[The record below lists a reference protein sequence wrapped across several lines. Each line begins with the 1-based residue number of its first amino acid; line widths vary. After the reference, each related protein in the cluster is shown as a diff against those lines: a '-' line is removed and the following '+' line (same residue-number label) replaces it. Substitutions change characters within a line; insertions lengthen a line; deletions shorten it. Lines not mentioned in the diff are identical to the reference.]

1 MSSYC
6 RITGKSRGLPKPNY
20 FPILPPISAADAK
33 RFCRITGKSYGLPT
47 HHYLPV
53 LLFSKN
59 KKKKGKNAHETL
71 GNKHR
76 IVHGYRYVVP
86 LIENSN
92 VLMNL
97 LESKTSD
104 FLKINDLLHTN
115 VTNITNKLVNKKK
128 RKTKSKDLSSN
139 GINDLFSIFKNDAI
153 SDIYRQNLK
162 DFQGAKEKIFDEMV
176 RTMRPGQVRQFLT
189 QIEQQIQTALL
200 SNREAEEILKK
211 YDQNKLSKTKIDE
224 KTIDL
229 TKLPSQIDV
238 NDIVNNIKDGKLVT
252 IQGKEY
258 LSVKTSNGEKLVL
271 GQSITVHGRTKFIP
285 GQTLVLNGVE
295 KFVAGIVTNE
305 NGKAKLL
312 AGQLVDLAN
321 KQKQFVRGQFVETMK
336 GLEFMPSQISSGA
349 QGVVSTPLGGPLLTA
364 QTLQNVELQQVV
376 NKMNPAQLQKTK
388 VDTVLKDKAHEL
400 PESMEIQEIV
410 QNMGEGKV
418 VKVAGKEFL
427 SVKTSKGEKLLVGQY
442 ANVNGKDVFVPGQT
456 MTVNGVEKF
465 VAGVVVNENGVSTL
479 VPGQVVDLGNNQKQ
493 FVSGQFV
500 ETMKGLEFMPSQI
513 GSGTVGSGAHG
524 VVSTLGGPL
533 LTAQTSQNVE
543 LQQVVSKMNPAQL
556 KKTKVDTVLKDKAHE
571 LPESMEIQEIVQ
583 NMGEGKV
590 VKVAGKEFLSVK
602 TSKGE
607 KLLVGQYVNVNGK
620 NVFVPGQTMT
630 VNGVE
635 KFVAGVVVNENGVS
649 TLVPGQVVDLG
660 NNQKQFVSGQFV
672 ETMKGLEFMPSQI
685 GSGTVGSGAH
695 GVVSTLGGPLLTA
708 QTSHNV
714 ELQQVVNKMN
724 PAQLQKTKVDTV
736 LKDKAHELPE
746 SMEIQEIVQNMGEG
760 KVVKVAGKEFLSVK
774 TSKGDKLLVGQ
785 YVNVNGKDVFVPGQT
800 MTVNGV
806 EKFVAGVV
814 VNENG
819 VSTLVPG
826 QVVDLG
832 NNQKQFVSGQFVETM
847 KGLEFMPSQIGSGT
861 VGSGAHGVVSTLGG
875 PLLTAQASQNV
886 ELQQVV
892 NKMNPAQLQKTKVD
906 TVLKDKAHELPESM
920 EIQEIVQNMGEGKVV
935 KVAGKEFL
943 SVKTSKGEKLLVG
956 QYVNVNGKDVFV
968 PGQTMTVNGVEKFVA
983 GVVVNEN
990 GVSTLVPG
998 QVVDLG
1004 NNQKQFVSGQFVETM
1019 KGLEFMPSQIGSGA
1033 HGVVSPLGG
1042 PLLTAQTSQNVELQ
1056 QVVNKMNPAQL
1067 QKTKVDTVLKDKAH
1081 ELPESMEIQEI
1092 VQNMGE
1098 GKVVKVAGKEF
1109 LSVKT
1114 SKGEKLLVGQY
1125 VNVNGKDVF
1134 VPGQTM
1140 TVNGVEK
1147 FVAGVVVNEN
1157 GVSTLVPGQVVDLGN
1172 NQKQFVSGQ
1181 FVETM
1186 KGLEF
1191 MPSQIGSGTVGSG
1204 AHGVVSTL
1212 GGPLLTAQ
1220 TSQNVELQQVVNKM
1234 NPAQL
1239 QKTKVDTVLKD
1250 KAHELP
1256 ESMEI
1261 QEIVQN
1267 MGEGK
1272 VVKVAGKEFLSV
1284 KTSKGD
1290 KLLVGQ
1296 YVNVNGKDVFVPG
1309 QTMTVNGVEKFVAG
1323 VVVNENGVS
1332 TLVPGQVVDLGNN
1345 QKQFVSG
1352 QFVETMKGLE
1362 FMPSQIGSGTVGSG
1376 AHGVVSTLGGPLLT
1390 AQTSQN
1396 VELQQVVNKMN
1407 PAQLQKTKVDTVL
1420 KDKAHELP
1428 ESMEIQEI
1436 VQNMGEGKVVKVA
1449 GKEFLSVKTSKG
1461 DKLLVG
1467 QYVNVNGKDVFVPGQ
1482 TMTVNGVEK
1491 FVAGVVVNEN
1501 GVSTLVPGQVVDLGN
1516 NQKQF
1521 VSGQFVET
1529 MKGLEF
1535 MPSQIG
1541 SGTVGSGAHGVV
1553 STLGGPLL
1561 TAQTSQNVEL
1571 QQVVNKMNPA
1581 QLQKTK
1587 VDTVLK
1593 DKAHELPESMEIQE
1607 IVQNMGEG
1615 KVVKVAG
1622 KEFLSV
1628 KTSKGEKLLVGQYV
1642 NVNGKDV
1649 FVPGQTM
1656 TVNGVEKFVAG
1667 VVVNEN
1673 GVSTLVPGQV
1683 VDLGNNQKQ
1692 FVSGQFVETM
1702 KGLEFMPSQIGS
1714 GTVGSGAHGV
1724 VSTLGGPLL
1733 TAQTSQNVEL
1743 QQVVNK
1749 MNPAQL
1755 QKTKVDTVLKDKAH
1769 ELPESME
1776 IQELV
1781 QNMGEGKVV
1790 KVAGKEFLSVRTS
1803 KGDKL
1808 LVGQYVNVNGK
1819 DVFVPGQTMTVNGVE
1834 KFVAGVVV
1842 NENGVSTLVPGQVVD
1857 LGNNKKQFVSG
1868 QFVETMKG
1876 LEFMPSQIGSG
1887 TVGSGAH
1894 GVVSTLGGP
1903 LLTAQTSQNVEL
1915 QQVVNKMNPAQL
1927 QKTKVDTVLKDKAHE
1942 LPESMEI
1949 QEIVQN
1955 MGEGKV
1961 VKVAGKEFLSVKTSK
1976 GDKLLVGQYV
1986 NVNGKD
1992 VFVPG
1997 QTMTVNGVEKF
2008 VAGVV
2013 VNENGVSTLVP
2024 GQVVDLGNNK
2034 KQFVSGQFVET
2045 MKGLEFMPSQIGSGT
2060 VGSGAHGVVSTLGG
2074 PLLTAQTSQNVEL
2087 QQVVNKMNPAQLQKT
2102 KVDTVLK
2109 DKAHEL
2115 PESMEIQ
2122 EIVQNMGEGKVVKVA
2137 GKEFLSV
2144 KTSKGE
2150 KLLVGQYVNV
2160 NGKDVFVPG
2169 QTMTVNGVEKFVAGV
2184 VVNENGVSTL
2194 VPGQVVDLGNNQK
2207 QFVSGQFVETMKGL
2221 EFMPSQIGSGTV
2233 GSGAHGVVST
2243 LGGPLLTAQTSQ
2255 NVELQQ
2261 VVNKMNPAQ
2270 LQKTKVDTVLKDKAH
2285 ELPESMEIQELVQ
2298 NMGEGKVVKVAGKE
2312 FLSVRTSKGDKL
2324 LVGQYVNVNG
2334 KDVFVPGQTMTVNG
2348 VEKFVAGVVVN
2359 ENGVSTLVPG
2369 QVVDLGNNKKQFVS
2383 GQFVETMKGLEFMPS
2398 QIGSGTVGSG
2408 AHGVVSTL
2416 GGPLLTAQTSQNV
2429 ELQQVVNKMNP
2440 AQLQKTKV
2448 DTVLKDKAHE
2458 LPESME
2464 IQEIVQNMGEGK
2476 VVKVA
2481 GKEFL
2486 SVKTS
2491 KGDKLLVGQYV
2502 NVNGK
2507 DVFVPGQTMTVNGV
2521 EKFVAGVV
2529 VNENGVSTLVPG
2541 QVVDLGN
2548 NKKQF
2553 VSGQFVE
2560 TMKGLEFMPSQIGS
2574 GTVGSGAHGVVSTLG
2589 GPLLT
2594 AQTSQNVELQQVVN
2608 KMNPAQLQKTKVDTV
2623 LKDKAHELPESME
2636 IQEIVQNMGEGKV
2649 VKVAGK
2655 EFLSVKTSK
2664 GEKLLVGQYVNVNG
2678 KDVFVPGQ
2686 TMTVNGVE
2694 KFVAGVVVNENGVST
2709 LVPGQ
2714 VVDLGNNQKQFVSG
2728 QFVETMKGLEFMPS
2742 QIGSGTVG
2750 SGAHG
2755 VVSTLGGP
2763 LLTAQTSQNVELQ
2776 QVVNKMN
2783 PAQLQKTKV
2792 DTVLKDKAHELP
2804 ESMEIQEIVQNMGE
2818 GKVVKVAGKEFL
2830 SVKTSKGDKLLVGQ
2844 YVNVNGKDVFV
2855 PGQTMTVNGVEKF
2868 VAGVVVNENGVS
2880 TLVPGQVVD
2889 LGNNQKQFVS
2899 GQFVETMKGLEFMPS
2914 QIGSGTVGSG
2924 AHGVVSTL
2932 GGPLLTAQTS
2942 QNVELQQVVN
2952 KMNPAQLQKTKVD
2965 TVLKD
2970 KAHELPESMEIQ
2982 EIVQN
2987 MGEGKVVKVAG
2998 KEFLSV
3004 KTSKGDKLLVGQYV
3018 NVNGKDV
3025 FVPGQTMTVNGVEKF
3040 VAGVVVNE
3048 NGVSTLV
3055 PGQVVDLGNN
3065 QKQFVSGQFVE
3076 TMKGLEFMPSQ
3087 IGSGAVGSGAHGV
3100 VSTLGGPLLTAQ
3112 TSQNVELQ
3120 QVVNKMNPAQLQ
3132 KTKVDTVLKDKAHE
3146 LPESMEIQEIVQNMG
3161 EGKVVKVAGKEFLSV
3176 KTSKGDKLLVGQYV
3190 NVNGKDVFVPGQ
3202 TMTVNGVEKFVAGV
3216 VVNEN
3221 GVSTLVPGQV
3231 VDLGNNQKQFVSG
3244 QFVET
3249 MKGLEFMP
3257 SQIGSGT
3264 VGSGAHGV
3272 VSTLGEPLLTAQ
3284 TSQNVELQQVVNK
3297 MNPAQLQKT
3306 KVDTVLKDKAHELP
3320 ESMEIQEI
3328 VQNMGEGKVVKV
3340 AGKEFLSVKTS
3351 KGDKLLVG
3359 QYVNVNGKDVFVPG
3373 QTMTV
3378 NGVEKFVAG
3387 VVVNENGVS
3396 TLVPGQVVDLGNNQK
3411 QFVSGQFVET
3421 MKGLEFMPSQIG
3433 SGTVGSGA
3441 HGVVSTLGGP
3451 LLTAQTSQNVELQQV
3466 VNKMNP
3472 AQLQKTKVDTVLK
3485 DKAHELPESM
3495 EIQEI
3500 VQNMGEGKVV
3510 KVAGKEFLS
3519 VKTSKGDKLLVG
3531 QYVNVNGK
3539 DVFVPGQTMTVNG
3552 VEKFVAGVVVN
3563 ENGVSTLVPGQVV
3576 DLGNNQ
3582 KQFVSGQFVET
3593 MKGLEFMPS
3602 QIGSG
3607 TVGSG
3612 AHGVVS
3618 TLGGP
3623 LLTAQTSQNVELQQV
3638 VNKMNP
3644 AQLQKT
3650 KVDTVL
3656 KDKAHELPESMEI
3669 QEIVQ
3674 NMGEGKVVKVAGK
3687 EFLSVKTSK
3696 GDKLLVGQY
3705 VNVNGKDVFVPG
3717 QTMTVNGVEK
3727 FVAGVVV
3734 NENGVS
3740 TLVPGQV
3747 VDLGNNQKQFVS
3759 GQFVETMKGLEFMPS
3774 QIGSGTVGSG
3784 AHGVVS
3790 TLGGPLLTAQT
3801 SQNVEL
3807 QQVVNKMNPAQL
3819 QKTKV
3824 DTVLKDK
3831 AHELPESME
3840 IQEIVQNMGEGKVV
3854 KVAGKEFL
3862 SVKTSKGDKLL
3873 VGQYVNVNG
3882 KDVFVPGQTMT
3893 VNGVEKFVAGVVVNE
3908 NGVSTLVPG
3917 QVVDLGNNQKQ
3928 FVSGQFV
3935 ETMKG
3940 LEFMPS
3946 QIGSG
3951 TVGSGA
3957 HGVVSTLGGPLLTA
3971 QTSQNVE
3978 LQQVVNKMN
3987 PAQLQKT
3994 KVDTVLKDKA
4004 HELPESMEIQE
4015 IVQNMGEGKVVKV
4028 AGKEFLSVKTSKGD
4042 KLLVGQYVNVN
4053 GKDVFV
4059 PGQTMT
4065 VNGVEKFVA
4074 GVVVN
4079 ENGVSTLVPGQVV
4092 DLGNNQKQFVS
4103 GQFVET
4109 MKGLEFMP
4117 SQIGSGTVGSGAHGV
4132 VSTLGGPLLTAQTS
4146 QNVELQQV
4154 VNKMNPAQLQKT
4166 KVDTVLKD
4174 KAHELP
4180 ESMEIQEIV
4189 QNMGE
4194 GKVVKVAG
4202 KEFLSVKTSKGDKLL
4217 VGQYVNV
4224 NGKDVFVPGQTM
4236 TVNGVEKFVAGV
4248 VVNENGVST
4257 LVPGQ
4262 VVDLGNNQKQFVSG
4276 QFVETMKGLEFMP
4289 SQIGSGT
4296 VGSGAHGVV
4305 STLGGPLLT
4314 AQTSQNVELQQV
4326 VNKMNPAQLQ
4336 KTKVDTVLKD
4346 KAHELPESMEIQ
4358 EIVQNMGEGKVVKV
4372 AGKEFLSVKTSKGEK
4387 LLVGQY
4393 VNVNGKDVFV
4403 PGQTMTVNGVEK
4415 FVAGVVVNEN
4425 GVSTLVPGQVV
4436 DLGNN
4441 QKQFV
4446 SGQFVETMKGLEFMP
4461 SQIGSG
4467 TVGSG
4472 AHGVVSTLGGP
4483 LLTAQTSQNVELQ
4496 QVVNKMNPAQLQK
4509 TKVDTVLKDKAHELP
4524 ESMEIQEIF
4533 QNMGEGKVVKV
4544 AGKEFLSVKTS
4555 KGDKLLVGQYV
4566 NVNGKDVFV
4575 PGQTMTVN
4583 GVEKFVAGVVVNE
4596 NGVSTLVP
4604 GQVVDLGNNQKQFV
4618 SGQFVETMKGLEF
4631 MPSQIGSGTVGSG
4644 AHGVVSTLGGPLL
4657 TAQTSQNVELQQV
4670 VNKMNP
4676 AQLQKTK
4683 VDTVLKDKAHE
4694 LPESMEIQEI
4704 VQNMGEGKVV
4714 KVAGKEFLSVKTSKG
4729 DKLLVG
4735 QYVNVNGKD
4744 VFVPGQTMTVNGV
4757 EKFVAGVVVNE
4768 NGVSTLVPGQVV
4780 DLGNNQ
4786 KQFVSGQFVET
4797 MKGLEFM
4804 PSQIGSGT
4812 VGSGAHGVVSTLGGP
4827 LLTAQTSQNVELQQ
4841 VVNKMNPAQLQK
4853 TKVDTVLK
4861 DKAHEL
4867 PESMEIQE
4875 IVQNMREGKVVNVA
4889 GKEFL
4894 SVKTSKGD
4902 KLLVG
4907 QYVNVNGK
4915 DVFVPGQTMT
4925 VNGVEKFVA
4934 GVVVNENGVS
4944 TLVPGQVVDLGINKK
4959 AFCEGEF
4966 VETIDGPQFFPSTAN
4981 KPDIEKVLQE
4991 LENGTIMN
4999 VCGKD
5004 VLCVR
5009 TDSGEHYLVGQHMK
5023 IDGKALFVPGQTLVV
5038 LGTET
5043 FVPGIITN
5051 ENGVPKLIPGQI
5063 VTENNNK
5070 QFVIG
5075 QFIKTDQGIDFIESV
5090 KNANGV
5096 ELVRHHVKDVTS
5108 GSGKDNHISD
5118 QVSKFENIE
5127 ENDTFDEN
5135 SEEPLFIYKVNERK
5149 CSLVFPAKLE
5159 AAVRD
5164 GDIANVMLSKN
5175 DDTILFKMKY
5185 GNDITVDIK
5194 DVPIKQIQKV
5204 QLYDGEGISKEK
5216 KNKLADITK
5225 KFENNDET
5233 KEKAEDDSVK
5243 EEVVENWNSVNVN
5256 DQNDSYFDSKVA
5268 TTGKAAKSEKLITLD
5283 FEKFQHGLMK
5293 NVSYKLIVSEMP
5305 EPMAALNS
5313 TKLNLTQSI
5322 PGIIQQPAYKEII
5335 ANIKVKPILKPF
5347 KPLHVVISNE
5357 LIETLHELTSSQ
5369 LELTNIEGIFNKSN
5383 MHLLPNICDLVDI
5396 AKNIK
5401 NGKVVKVQN
5410 KEFLSIPTSNGEKL
5424 VIGQN
5429 VVVNGEK
5436 MFIPGQ
5442 TMHDEHGDYF
5452 LSGIVINDNE
5462 EARILPGHIAE
5473 VDDENMFVLGMI
5485 TNTRIGVEFVQGQ
5498 FIKMN
5503 NENKFFTGQTVL
5515 TNDGIMFV
5523 PGQTDTING
5532 IEKFVPGEIILTPS
5546 GLEFVE
5552 GQIFEKNGEYKFVA
5566 GKSILNN
5573 HGIYEFIPGKTI
5585 KINDQMKFV
5594 PGEVME
5600 TDVSKEFIPG
5610 RYVMTDN
5617 MNEVTFLPGITN
5629 ESNEFVPGM
5638 FVNTPDGKK
5647 FVKGQIVLNEYNE
5660 KVFLPGETKVVNDEI
5675 VFDKYSDMSDL
5686 ESFSDFENDYNNV
5699 MDNLSDNEDTSSIH
5713 ELFGHMIQTETSI
5726 EFYPGEN
5733 TNGLPNGKLIP
5744 GKILRNKKDIQFVP
5758 GTLINNK
5765 FIPGQMIDTEDGEK
5779 FIPGQIIN
5787 TKSGPKFVPGQIIE
5801 NSEGSKFIPGQIIE
5815 VEENGEIIPKFVPGQ
5830 ILDTRNGPVFIPGQ
5844 IIETVENGNLVNKFI
5859 PGQVVETKEGPK
5871 FVPGRVIEV
5880 GEKITF
5886 VPGQIVETSEGLKF
5900 VAPDLA
5906 DDNISGTLEYTIQGF
5921 EISSDLLD
5929 HNYDHI
5935 TNIKIDNNVLK
5946 QLNKAGMSFGYEIQ
5960 ADVPLV
5966 DIDSTNPCIDIAHQ
5980 IVKKLKLENTDAI
5993 KLSQILITISN
6004 IVKCD
6009 IKLINNNSSEMNI
6022 ISDLVNELK
6031 CMNGVIKMEEN
6042 DENLYKNIYELV
6054 ENKLQ
6059 DGKVINFIEKLHNFI
6074 ISKPELFRKPN
6085 KLKMIN
6091 EVLELESNEQIVNEL
6106 IQILEIDDENENIC
6120 SAFKN
6125 IIKNDE
6131 NLKNDIIENLKENIK
6146 GCTTELQAN
6155 EIIQKTIINTVR
6167 QVSANDVKA
6176 LLSQPESTE
6185 LKDLIL
6191 QAIGLARALGIRE
6204 TASTLLS
6211 VINQPHKLHVLNRD
6225 EVTLDILKR
6234 LVVMKKLAVNK
6245 NIINS
6250 INQLQLNP
6258 DLCKNDSILCELV
6271 RESASLMV
6279 VPEEI
6284 TMYRSSNDIPA
6295 SILFSDNTLASE
6307 NFLSK
6312 TNMKNR
6318 NILVI
6323 VKHGCQ
6329 AIFPKEASR
6338 LVLSGQ
6344 VSYTLLDE
6352 KGVFYFKP
6360 MHVFSAL
6367 KLPTLITNRKY
6378 NRYFPDGN
6386 SADNKYSIGIGFNGV
6401 SNALKSSYHTIRV
6414 DTGNKVK

>member
-321 KQKQFVRGQFVETMK
+321 KQKQFVRGEFVETMK

-364 QTLQNVELQQVV
+364 QTSQNVELQQVV
-376 NKMNPAQLQKTK
+376 NKMNPALLQKTK
-388 VDTVLKDKAHEL
+388 VDTRDCPERIDLTKLPSQIDVNDIVKNIKDGKL
-400 PESMEIQEIV
+400 VTIQ
-410 QNMGEGKV
+410 
-418 VKVAGKEFL
+418 GKEYL
-427 SVKTSKGEKLLVGQY
+427 SVKTSNGEKLVLGQSIT
-442 ANVNGKDVFVPGQT
+442 VHGRTKFIPGQT
-456 MTVNGVEKF
+456 LVLNGVERF
-465 VAGVVVNENGVSTL
+465 VAGIVTNENGKAKL
-479 VPGQVVDLGNNQKQ
+479 LAGQLVDLANKQKQ
-493 FVSGQFV
+493 FVRGQFV

-513 GSGTVGSGAHG
+513 SSGAQG
-524 VVSTLGGPL
+524 VVSTP
-533 LTAQTSQNVE
+533 
-543 LQQVVSKMNPAQL
+543 
-556 KKTKVDTVLKDKAHE
+556 
-571 LPESMEIQEIVQ
+571 
-583 NMGEGKV
+583 
-590 VKVAGKEFLSVK
+590 
-602 TSKGE
+602 
-607 KLLVGQYVNVNGK
+607 
-620 NVFVPGQTMT
+620 
-630 VNGVE
+630 
-635 KFVAGVVVNENGVS
+635 
-649 TLVPGQVVDLG
+649 
-660 NNQKQFVSGQFV
+660 
-672 ETMKGLEFMPSQI
+672 
-685 GSGTVGSGAH
+685 
-695 GVVSTLGGPLLTA
+695 
-708 QTSHNV
+708 
-714 ELQQVVNKMN
+714 
-724 PAQLQKTKVDTV
+724 
-736 LKDKAHELPE
+736 
-746 SMEIQEIVQNMGEG
+746 
-760 KVVKVAGKEFLSVK
+760 
-774 TSKGDKLLVGQ
+774 
-785 YVNVNGKDVFVPGQT
+785 
-800 MTVNGV
+800 
-806 EKFVAGVV
+806 
-814 VNENG
+814 
-819 VSTLVPG
+819 
-826 QVVDLG
+826 
-832 NNQKQFVSGQFVETM
+832 
-847 KGLEFMPSQIGSGT
+847 
-861 VGSGAHGVVSTLGG
+861 
-875 PLLTAQASQNV
+875 
-886 ELQQVV
+886 
-892 NKMNPAQLQKTKVD
+892 
-906 TVLKDKAHELPESM
+906 
-920 EIQEIVQNMGEGKVV
+920 
-935 KVAGKEFL
+935 
-943 SVKTSKGEKLLVG
+943 
-956 QYVNVNGKDVFV
+956 
-968 PGQTMTVNGVEKFVA
+968 
-983 GVVVNEN
+983 
-990 GVSTLVPG
+990 
-998 QVVDLG
+998 
-1004 NNQKQFVSGQFVETM
+1004 
-1019 KGLEFMPSQIGSGA
+1019 
-1033 HGVVSPLGG
+1033 
-1042 PLLTAQTSQNVELQ
+1042 
-1056 QVVNKMNPAQL
+1056 
-1067 QKTKVDTVLKDKAH
+1067 
-1081 ELPESMEIQEI
+1081 
-1092 VQNMGE
+1092 
-1098 GKVVKVAGKEF
+1098 
-1109 LSVKT
+1109 
-1114 SKGEKLLVGQY
+1114 
-1125 VNVNGKDVF
+1125 
-1134 VPGQTM
+1134 
-1140 TVNGVEK
+1140 
-1147 FVAGVVVNEN
+1147 
-1157 GVSTLVPGQVVDLGN
+1157 
-1172 NQKQFVSGQ
+1172 
-1181 FVETM
+1181 
-1186 KGLEF
+1186 
-1191 MPSQIGSGTVGSG
+1191 
-1204 AHGVVSTL
+1204 L

-1390 AQTSQN
+1390 AKTSQN

-1535 MPSQIG
+1535 MPSQI
-1541 SGTVGSGAHGVV
+1541 SSGAQGVV
-1553 STLGGPLL
+1553 STP
-1561 TAQTSQNVEL
+1561 
-1571 QQVVNKMNPA
+1571 
-1581 QLQKTK
+1581 
-1587 VDTVLK
+1587 
-1593 DKAHELPESMEIQE
+1593 
-1607 IVQNMGEG
+1607 
-1615 KVVKVAG
+1615 
-1622 KEFLSV
+1622 
-1628 KTSKGEKLLVGQYV
+1628 
-1642 NVNGKDV
+1642 
-1649 FVPGQTM
+1649 
-1656 TVNGVEKFVAG
+1656 
-1667 VVVNEN
+1667 
-1673 GVSTLVPGQV
+1673 
-1683 VDLGNNQKQ
+1683 
-1692 FVSGQFVETM
+1692 
-1702 KGLEFMPSQIGS
+1702 
-1714 GTVGSGAHGV
+1714 
-1724 VSTLGGPLL
+1724 
-1733 TAQTSQNVEL
+1733 
-1743 QQVVNK
+1743 
-1749 MNPAQL
+1749 
-1755 QKTKVDTVLKDKAH
+1755 
-1769 ELPESME
+1769 
-1776 IQELV
+1776 
-1781 QNMGEGKVV
+1781 
-1790 KVAGKEFLSVRTS
+1790 
-1803 KGDKL
+1803 
-1808 LVGQYVNVNGK
+1808 
-1819 DVFVPGQTMTVNGVE
+1819 
-1834 KFVAGVVV
+1834 
-1842 NENGVSTLVPGQVVD
+1842 
-1857 LGNNKKQFVSG
+1857 
-1868 QFVETMKG
+1868 
-1876 LEFMPSQIGSG
+1876 
-1887 TVGSGAH
+1887 
-1894 GVVSTLGGP
+1894 
-1903 LLTAQTSQNVEL
+1903 
-1915 QQVVNKMNPAQL
+1915 
-1927 QKTKVDTVLKDKAHE
+1927 
-1942 LPESMEI
+1942 
-1949 QEIVQN
+1949 
-1955 MGEGKV
+1955 
-1961 VKVAGKEFLSVKTSK
+1961 
-1976 GDKLLVGQYV
+1976 
-1986 NVNGKD
+1986 
-1992 VFVPG
+1992 
-1997 QTMTVNGVEKF
+1997 
-2008 VAGVV
+2008 
-2013 VNENGVSTLVP
+2013 
-2024 GQVVDLGNNK
+2024 
-2034 KQFVSGQFVET
+2034 
-2045 MKGLEFMPSQIGSGT
+2045 
-2060 VGSGAHGVVSTLGG
+2060 
-2074 PLLTAQTSQNVEL
+2074 
-2087 QQVVNKMNPAQLQKT
+2087 
-2102 KVDTVLK
+2102 
-2109 DKAHEL
+2109 
-2115 PESMEIQ
+2115 
-2122 EIVQNMGEGKVVKVA
+2122 
-2137 GKEFLSV
+2137 
-2144 KTSKGE
+2144 
-2150 KLLVGQYVNV
+2150 
-2160 NGKDVFVPG
+2160 
-2169 QTMTVNGVEKFVAGV
+2169 
-2184 VVNENGVSTL
+2184 
-2194 VPGQVVDLGNNQK
+2194 
-2207 QFVSGQFVETMKGL
+2207 
-2221 EFMPSQIGSGTV
+2221 
-2233 GSGAHGVVST
+2233 
-2243 LGGPLLTAQTSQ
+2243 
-2255 NVELQQ
+2255 
-2261 VVNKMNPAQ
+2261 
-2270 LQKTKVDTVLKDKAH
+2270 
-2285 ELPESMEIQELVQ
+2285 
-2298 NMGEGKVVKVAGKE
+2298 
-2312 FLSVRTSKGDKL
+2312 
-2324 LVGQYVNVNG
+2324 
-2334 KDVFVPGQTMTVNG
+2334 
-2348 VEKFVAGVVVN
+2348 
-2359 ENGVSTLVPG
+2359 
-2369 QVVDLGNNKKQFVS
+2369 
-2383 GQFVETMKGLEFMPS
+2383 
-2398 QIGSGTVGSG
+2398 
-2408 AHGVVSTL
+2408 
-2416 GGPLLTAQTSQNV
+2416 
-2429 ELQQVVNKMNP
+2429 
-2440 AQLQKTKV
+2440 
-2448 DTVLKDKAHE
+2448 
-2458 LPESME
+2458 
-2464 IQEIVQNMGEGK
+2464 
-2476 VVKVA
+2476 
-2481 GKEFL
+2481 
-2486 SVKTS
+2486 
-2491 KGDKLLVGQYV
+2491 
-2502 NVNGK
+2502 
-2507 DVFVPGQTMTVNGV
+2507 
-2521 EKFVAGVV
+2521 
-2529 VNENGVSTLVPG
+2529 
-2541 QVVDLGN
+2541 
-2548 NKKQF
+2548 
-2553 VSGQFVE
+2553 
-2560 TMKGLEFMPSQIGS
+2560 
-2574 GTVGSGAHGVVSTLG
+2574 
-2589 GPLLT
+2589 
-2594 AQTSQNVELQQVVN
+2594 
-2608 KMNPAQLQKTKVDTV
+2608 
-2623 LKDKAHELPESME
+2623 
-2636 IQEIVQNMGEGKV
+2636 
-2649 VKVAGK
+2649 
-2655 EFLSVKTSK
+2655 
-2664 GEKLLVGQYVNVNG
+2664 
-2678 KDVFVPGQ
+2678 
-2686 TMTVNGVE
+2686 
-2694 KFVAGVVVNENGVST
+2694 
-2709 LVPGQ
+2709 
-2714 VVDLGNNQKQFVSG
+2714 
-2728 QFVETMKGLEFMPS
+2728 
-2742 QIGSGTVG
+2742 
-2750 SGAHG
+2750 
-2755 VVSTLGGP
+2755 LGGP

-2914 QIGSGTVGSG
+2914 QISSG
-2924 AHGVVSTL
+2924 AQGVVSTPL

-3087 IGSGAVGSGAHGV
+3087 ISSGAQGV
-3100 VSTLGGPLLTAQ
+3100 VSTPLGGPLLTAQ

-3257 SQIGSGT
+3257 SQIS
-3264 VGSGAHGV
+3264 SGAQGV
-3272 VSTLGEPLLTAQ
+3272 VSTP
-3284 TSQNVELQQVVNK
+3284 
-3297 MNPAQLQKT
+3297 
-3306 KVDTVLKDKAHELP
+3306 
-3320 ESMEIQEI
+3320 
-3328 VQNMGEGKVVKV
+3328 
-3340 AGKEFLSVKTS
+3340 
-3351 KGDKLLVG
+3351 
-3359 QYVNVNGKDVFVPG
+3359 
-3373 QTMTV
+3373 
-3378 NGVEKFVAG
+3378 
-3387 VVVNENGVS
+3387 
-3396 TLVPGQVVDLGNNQK
+3396 
-3411 QFVSGQFVET
+3411 
-3421 MKGLEFMPSQIG
+3421 
-3433 SGTVGSGA
+3433 
-3441 HGVVSTLGGP
+3441 LGGP

-3602 QIGSG
+3602 QIS
-3607 TVGSG
+3607 SG
-3612 AHGVVS
+3612 AQGVVS
-3618 TLGGP
+3618 TPLGGP

-3774 QIGSGTVGSG
+3774 QISSG
-3784 AHGVVS
+3784 AQGVVS
-3790 TLGGPLLTAQT
+3790 TPLGGPLLTAQT

-3946 QIGSG
+3946 QIS
-3951 TVGSGA
+3951 SGA
-3957 HGVVSTLGGPLLTA
+3957 QGVVSTPLGGPLLTA

-4117 SQIGSGTVGSGAHGV
+4117 SQISSGAQGV
-4132 VSTLGGPLLTAQTS
+4132 VSTPLGGPLLTAQTS

-4289 SQIGSGT
+4289 SQIS
-4296 VGSGAHGVV
+4296 SGAQGVV
-4305 STLGGPLLT
+4305 STP
-4314 AQTSQNVELQQV
+4314 
-4326 VNKMNPAQLQ
+4326 
-4336 KTKVDTVLKD
+4336 
-4346 KAHELPESMEIQ
+4346 
-4358 EIVQNMGEGKVVKV
+4358 
-4372 AGKEFLSVKTSKGEK
+4372 
-4387 LLVGQY
+4387 
-4393 VNVNGKDVFV
+4393 
-4403 PGQTMTVNGVEK
+4403 
-4415 FVAGVVVNEN
+4415 
-4425 GVSTLVPGQVV
+4425 
-4436 DLGNN
+4436 
-4441 QKQFV
+4441 
-4446 SGQFVETMKGLEFMP
+4446 
-4461 SQIGSG
+4461 
-4467 TVGSG
+4467 
-4472 AHGVVSTLGGP
+4472 
-4483 LLTAQTSQNVELQ
+4483 
-4496 QVVNKMNPAQLQK
+4496 
-4509 TKVDTVLKDKAHELP
+4509 
-4524 ESMEIQEIF
+4524 
-4533 QNMGEGKVVKV
+4533 
-4544 AGKEFLSVKTS
+4544 
-4555 KGDKLLVGQYV
+4555 
-4566 NVNGKDVFV
+4566 
-4575 PGQTMTVN
+4575 
-4583 GVEKFVAGVVVNE
+4583 
-4596 NGVSTLVP
+4596 
-4604 GQVVDLGNNQKQFV
+4604 
-4618 SGQFVETMKGLEF
+4618 
-4631 MPSQIGSGTVGSG
+4631 
-4644 AHGVVSTLGGPLL
+4644 LGGPLL

-4804 PSQIGSGT
+4804 PSQIS
-4812 VGSGAHGVVSTLGGP
+4812 SGAQGVVSTPLGGP

-4875 IVQNMREGKVVNVA
+4875 IVQNMGEGKVVKVA

-4944 TLVPGQVVDLGINKK
+4944 TLVPGQVVDLGNNQKQ
-4959 AFCEGEF
+4959 FVSGQF
-4966 VETIDGPQFFPSTAN
+4966 VETMKGLEFMPSQISSGAQGVVSTPLGGPLLTAQTSQNVELQQVVN
-4981 KPDIEKVLQE
+4981 KMNPAQLQKTKVDTVLKDKAHELPESMEIQE
-4991 LENGTIMN
+4991 IVQNMGEGKVVKVAGKEFLSVKTSKGDKLLVGQYVN
-4999 VCGKD
+4999 VNGKD
-5004 VLCVR
+5004 V
-5009 TDSGEHYLVGQHMK
+5009 
-5023 IDGKALFVPGQTLVV
+5023 FVPGQTMTVNGVEKFVAGVV
-5038 LGTET
+5038 
-5043 FVPGIITN
+5043 VN
-5051 ENGVPKLIPGQI
+5051 ENGVSTLVPGQ
-5063 VTENNNK
+5063 VVDLGNNQK
-5070 QFVIG
+5070 QFVSG
-5075 QFIKTDQGIDFIESV
+5075 QFVETMKGLEFMPSQISSGAQGVVSTPLGGPLLTAQTSQ
-5090 KNANGV
+5090 NV
-5096 ELVRHHVKDVTS
+5096 ELQQVVNKMNPAQLQKTKVDTVLKD
-5108 GSGKDNHISD
+5108 
-5118 QVSKFENIE
+5118 
-5127 ENDTFDEN
+5127 
-5135 SEEPLFIYKVNERK
+5135 
-5149 CSLVFPAKLE
+5149 
-5159 AAVRD
+5159 
-5164 GDIANVMLSKN
+5164 
-5175 DDTILFKMKY
+5175 
-5185 GNDITVDIK
+5185 
-5194 DVPIKQIQKV
+5194 
-5204 QLYDGEGISKEK
+5204 
-5216 KNKLADITK
+5216 
-5225 KFENNDET
+5225 
-5233 KEKAEDDSVK
+5233 KA
-5243 EEVVENWNSVNVN
+5243 
-5256 DQNDSYFDSKVA
+5256 
-5268 TTGKAAKSEKLITLD
+5268 
-5283 FEKFQHGLMK
+5283 
-5293 NVSYKLIVSEMP
+5293 
-5305 EPMAALNS
+5305 
-5313 TKLNLTQSI
+5313 
-5322 PGIIQQPAYKEII
+5322 
-5335 ANIKVKPILKPF
+5335 
-5347 KPLHVVISNE
+5347 
-5357 LIETLHELTSSQ
+5357 HELPESMEIQ
-5369 LELTNIEGIFNKSN
+5369 EIVQN
-5383 MHLLPNICDLVDI
+5383 MGE
-5396 AKNIK
+5396 
-5401 NGKVVKVQN
+5401 GKVVKVAG
-5410 KEFLSIPTSNGEKL
+5410 KEFLSVKTSKGDKL
-5424 VIGQN
+5424 LVGQYVN
-5429 VVVNGEK
+5429 VNGK
-5436 MFIPGQ
+5436 
-5442 TMHDEHGDYF
+5442 D
-5452 LSGIVINDNE
+5452 V
-5462 EARILPGHIAE
+5462 
-5473 VDDENMFVLGMI
+5473 
-5485 TNTRIGVEFVQGQ
+5485 
-5498 FIKMN
+5498 
-5503 NENKFFTGQTVL
+5503 
-5515 TNDGIMFV
+5515 FV
-5523 PGQTDTING
+5523 PGQTMTVNG
-5532 IEKFVPGEIILTPS
+5532 
-5546 GLEFVE
+5546 VE
-5552 GQIFEKNGEYKFVA
+5552 KFVA
-5566 GKSILNN
+5566 G
-5573 HGIYEFIPGKTI
+5573 
-5585 KINDQMKFV
+5585 V
-5594 PGEVME
+5594 
-5600 TDVSKEFIPG
+5600 
-5610 RYVMTDN
+5610 
-5617 MNEVTFLPGITN
+5617 
-5629 ESNEFVPGM
+5629 
-5638 FVNTPDGKK
+5638 
-5647 FVKGQIVLNEYNE
+5647 
-5660 KVFLPGETKVVNDEI
+5660 VVN
-5675 VFDKYSDMSDL
+5675 
-5686 ESFSDFENDYNNV
+5686 EN
-5699 MDNLSDNEDTSSIH
+5699 
-5713 ELFGHMIQTETSI
+5713 
-5726 EFYPGEN
+5726 
-5733 TNGLPNGKLIP
+5733 
-5744 GKILRNKKDIQFVP
+5744 
-5758 GTLINNK
+5758 
-5765 FIPGQMIDTEDGEK
+5765 
-5779 FIPGQIIN
+5779 
-5787 TKSGPKFVPGQIIE
+5787 
-5801 NSEGSKFIPGQIIE
+5801 
-5815 VEENGEIIPKFVPGQ
+5815 
-5830 ILDTRNGPVFIPGQ
+5830 
-5844 IIETVENGNLVNKFI
+5844 
-5859 PGQVVETKEGPK
+5859 
-5871 FVPGRVIEV
+5871 
-5880 GEKITF
+5880 
-5886 VPGQIVETSEGLKF
+5886 
-5900 VAPDLA
+5900 
-5906 DDNISGTLEYTIQGF
+5906 
-5921 EISSDLLD
+5921 
-5929 HNYDHI
+5929 
-5935 TNIKIDNNVLK
+5935 
-5946 QLNKAGMSFGYEIQ
+5946 
-5960 ADVPLV
+5960 
-5966 DIDSTNPCIDIAHQ
+5966 
-5980 IVKKLKLENTDAI
+5980 
-5993 KLSQILITISN
+5993 
-6004 IVKCD
+6004 
-6009 IKLINNNSSEMNI
+6009 
-6022 ISDLVNELK
+6022 
-6031 CMNGVIKMEEN
+6031 
-6042 DENLYKNIYELV
+6042 
-6054 ENKLQ
+6054 
-6059 DGKVINFIEKLHNFI
+6059 
-6074 ISKPELFRKPN
+6074 
-6085 KLKMIN
+6085 
-6091 EVLELESNEQIVNEL
+6091 
-6106 IQILEIDDENENIC
+6106 
-6120 SAFKN
+6120 
-6125 IIKNDE
+6125 
-6131 NLKNDIIENLKENIK
+6131 
-6146 GCTTELQAN
+6146 
-6155 EIIQKTIINTVR
+6155 
-6167 QVSANDVKA
+6167 
-6176 LLSQPESTE
+6176 
-6185 LKDLIL
+6185 
-6191 QAIGLARALGIRE
+6191 
-6204 TASTLLS
+6204 
-6211 VINQPHKLHVLNRD
+6211 
-6225 EVTLDILKR
+6225 
-6234 LVVMKKLAVNK
+6234 
-6245 NIINS
+6245 
-6250 INQLQLNP
+6250 QLNP